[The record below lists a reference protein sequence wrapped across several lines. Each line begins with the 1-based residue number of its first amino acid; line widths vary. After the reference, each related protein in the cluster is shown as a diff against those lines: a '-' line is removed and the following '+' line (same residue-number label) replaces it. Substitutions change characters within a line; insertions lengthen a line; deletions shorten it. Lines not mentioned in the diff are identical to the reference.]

1 MTDRID
7 YDGTRSQEREH
18 AMRELQQL
26 QIALSTSALSQ
37 REYERAAA
45 RVRRKYGLLGW
56 GYTDTGP

>member
-26 QIALSTSALSQ
+26 QIGLSTSALSQ

-45 RVRRKYGLLGW
+45 RVRRKYGILG
-56 GYTDTGP
+56 